1 MYIVKVDKQKAI
13 YNIVAGINYTISFL
27 PYKFICCIV
36 FIYFVHNVKNQD
48 KSILSTFQMIP
59 FFVRVHPSNSVVVY
73 VLPYFY
79 FGCIHFQQY
88 FSYTMLVSFI
98 CGGNRRKTTD
108 LLQVTDKHNVVSNT
122 LRHERDSN
130 LKLSW

>member
-59 FFVRVHPSNSVVVY
+59 FFVRVHPIKEILLETLLLISGKMTKLLYNNNLMSSKMLLNLMQFIVKTD
-73 VLPYFY
+73 FY
-79 FGCIHFQQY
+79 FNNFSISQY
-88 FSYTMLVSFI
+88 PTSTSYFVFHY
-98 CGGNRRKTTD
+98 
-108 LLQVTDKHNVVSNT
+108 LL
-122 LRHERDSN
+122 
-130 LKLSW
+130 

>member
-59 FFVRVHPSNSVVVY
+59 FFVRVHPIKEILLETLLLISGKMTKLLYNNNLMSSKMLLNLMQFMVKTD
-73 VLPYFY
+73 FY
-79 FGCIHFQQY
+79 FNNFSISQSPTSTSY
-88 FSYTMLVSFI
+88 FVFHY
-98 CGGNRRKTTD
+98 
-108 LLQVTDKHNVVSNT
+108 LL
-122 LRHERDSN
+122 
-130 LKLSW
+130 